1 MIIENIMSKSLY
13 EVLLDVSKS
22 SMIDD
27 GDLQAA
33 GLLILTA
40 AIHGLQ
46 ISRAGIWLLT
56 EDKQAICGKMLI
68 DGDDCKLDT
77 DICLAR
83 SDYPHYFDSLDSE
96 RAIVAHNAHY
106 DESTKEFREDYLMPN
121 GITSMLDA
129 PIRHRGNML
138 GIICCEHQG
147 IQRIWSNEE
156 VAFVSAL
163 ADTYGRAVSAA
174 QRNSYEEQLRE
185 INEQLEQKIND
196 RTGFLQTALRNL
208 NHTQAKLIESE
219 KLASLGRLVA
229 GLAHEINTPLGIA
242 VTSASHCAN
251 ELKRV
256 QQLYRDEALSEET
269 FAQFLSGIEDGLDL
283 INNNLGRAAT
293 LVQNFKLSGAIHIA
307 NEEEQFELY
316 ACVDLTIKSLQP
328 LLKKHQVSC
337 ELVAGDN
344 ININS
349 YPGAIAQII
358 TNLITNSIH
367 HAFADT
373 ADKKIRINLKQSA
386 NQVVLHYADNGCG
399 IADDIRAK
407 IFEPFFTT
415 ARRTG
420 GSGLGL
426 SIVYNLVIQK
436 LKGDIVINTD
446 QSQGASFEISLPCL
460 SPGTPA

>member
-1 MIIENIMSKSLY
+1 MSKTLY
-13 EVLLDVSKS
+13 DVLLDVSKS
-22 SMIDD
+22 SMIDE

-77 DICLAR
+77 EICLQR
-83 SDYPHYFDSLDSE
+83 KDYPRYFASLDSE
-96 RAIVAHNAHY
+96 RAIVAHDAHH
-106 DESTKEFREDYLMPN
+106 DDSTKEFRESYLVRY
-121 GITSMLDA
+121 GIASMLDA

-147 IQRIWSNEE
+147 MQRIWSNEE

-163 ADTYGRAVSAA
+163 ADTYGRAISAA
-174 QRNSYEEQLRE
+174 QRNNYEQQLKE

-196 RTGFLQTALRNL
+196 RTNVLQTALRNL

-256 QQLYRDEALSEET
+256 QQLYRDEALNEEE
-269 FAQFLSGIEDGLDL
+269 FAQFLGSIGDGLDL

-307 NEEEQFELY
+307 NEEEQFELR
-316 ACVDLTIKSLQP
+316 ACIDLTLKSLQP

-337 ELVAGDN
+337 ELLAGDN
-344 ININS
+344 IQMNS

-358 TNLITNSIH
+358 TNLVTNSIH

-373 ADKKIRINLKQSA
+373 TDKKISISLIQTPERVEI
-386 NQVVLHYADNGCG
+386 HYRDNGCG
-399 IADDIRAK
+399 IGDDIRSK

-426 SIVYNLVIQK
+426 SIVYNLVTQK
-436 LKGDIVINTD
+436 LKGDIVINPD
-446 QSQGASFEISLPCL
+446 QSQGASFDIRLP
-460 SPGTPA
+460 SSQ

>member
-1 MIIENIMSKSLY
+1 MTRSLY
-13 EVLLDVSKS
+13 DILLDVSKS

-40 AIHGLQ
+40 AIHGLH
-46 ISRAGIWLLT
+46 INRAGIWLLT

-68 DGDDCKLDT
+68 DGDECKLDT
-77 DICLAR
+77 DLCLLR
-83 SDYPHYFDSLDSE
+83 RDFPRYFNSLDSE
-96 RAIVAHNAHY
+96 RAVVANDAMH
-106 DESTKEFREDYLMPN
+106 DESTSEFRESYLTPF

-129 PIRHRGNML
+129 PIRHHGNMW

-147 IQRIWSNEE
+147 DVREWSNEE
-156 VAFVSAL
+156 IAFVSAL
-163 ADTYGRAVSAA
+163 ADTYGRAISAS
-174 QRNSYEEQLRE
+174 QRNDYERQLQD
-185 INEQLEQKIND
+185 INQQLEQQID
-196 RTGFLQTALRNL
+196 QRTSVLQDALRNL

-219 KLASLGRLVA
+219 KLASLGRLVS

-251 ELKRV
+251 ELRQV
-256 QQLYRDEALSEET
+256 QKLYRDEALNEEE
-269 FAQFLSGIEDGLDL
+269 FAQFLAGIDDGLNL

-293 LVQNFKLSGAIHIA
+293 LVQNFKLSGAIHTA
-307 NEEEQFELY
+307 NEEELFELR
-316 ACVDLTIKSLQP
+316 ACINLTVQSLQP
-328 LLKKHQVSC
+328 LLKQHQVTC
-337 ELVAGDN
+337 ELAPSAE

-373 ADKKIRINLKQSA
+373 TDKKICIQFKESSDH
-386 NQVVLHYADNGCG
+386 VVLHYTDNGCG
-399 IADDIRAK
+399 IANEIRAK

-426 SIVYNLVIQK
+426 SIVYNLVTQK
-436 LKGDIVINTD
+436 LKGEIAISED
-446 QSQGASFEISLPCL
+446 QSQGASFEIVLPNNR
-460 SPGTPA
+460 

>member
-1 MIIENIMSKSLY
+1 
-13 EVLLDVSKS
+13 
-22 SMIDD
+22 
-27 GDLQAA
+27 
-33 GLLILTA
+33 
-40 AIHGLQ
+40 
-46 ISRAGIWLLT
+46 
-56 EDKQAICGKMLI
+56 
-68 DGDDCKLDT
+68 
-77 DICLAR
+77 
-83 SDYPHYFDSLDSE
+83 
-96 RAIVAHNAHY
+96 
-106 DESTKEFREDYLMPN
+106 
-121 GITSMLDA
+121 MLDA

-147 IQRIWSNEE
+147 MQRIWSNEE

-163 ADTYGRAVSAA
+163 ADTYGRAISAA
-174 QRNSYEEQLRE
+174 QRNNYEQQLKE

-196 RTGFLQTALRNL
+196 RTNVLQTALRNL

-256 QQLYRDEALSEET
+256 QQLYRDEALNEEE
-269 FAQFLSGIEDGLDL
+269 FAQFLGSIGDGLDL

-307 NEEEQFELY
+307 NEEEQFELR
-316 ACVDLTIKSLQP
+316 ACIDLTLKSLQP

-337 ELVAGDN
+337 ELLAGDN
-344 ININS
+344 IQMNS

-358 TNLITNSIH
+358 TNLVTNSIH

-373 ADKKIRINLKQSA
+373 TDKKISISLIQTPERVEI
-386 NQVVLHYADNGCG
+386 HYRDNGCG
-399 IADDIRAK
+399 IGDDIRSK

-426 SIVYNLVIQK
+426 SIVYNLVTQK
-436 LKGDIVINTD
+436 LKGDIVINPD
-446 QSQGASFEISLPCL
+446 QSQGASFDIRLP
-460 SPGTPA
+460 SSQ

>member
-1 MIIENIMSKSLY
+1 MDKTLY
-13 EVLLDVSKS
+13 DILLDVSKS
-22 SMIDD
+22 AMIDE
-27 GDLQAA
+27 GDLQTA

-40 AIHGLQ
+40 ATHGLQ

-77 DICLAR
+77 DLCLAR
-83 SDYPHYFDSLDSE
+83 RDFPRYFNSLDTE
-96 RAIVAHNAHY
+96 RAVVAHDAQL
-106 DESTKEFREDYLMPN
+106 DENTNEFRDSYLIPF

-129 PIRHRGNML
+129 PIRHRGEML

-147 IQRIWSNEE
+147 EVREWSNEE
-156 VAFVSAL
+156 IAFASAL
-163 ADTYGRAVSAA
+163 ADTYGRAISAA
-174 QRNSYEEQLRE
+174 QRNDYEQQLKE

-196 RTGFLQTALRNL
+196 RTNVLQDALRNL

-219 KLASLGRLVA
+219 KLASLGRLVS

-242 VTSASHCAN
+242 VTSSSHCES

-256 QQLYRDEALSEET
+256 QQLYKDEALNEEE
-269 FAQFLSGIEDGLDL
+269 FAQFLAGLEDGLGL
-283 INNNLGRAAT
+283 INSNINRAAT
-293 LVQNFKLSGAIHIA
+293 LVQNFKLSGSIHTA
-307 NEEEQFELY
+307 NEEEQFELRS
-316 ACVDLTIKSLQP
+316 CIDLTLKSLQP
-328 LLKKHQVSC
+328 LLKTNHIDCALLPGPSIT
-337 ELVAGDN
+337 L
-344 ININS
+344 NS

-367 HAFADT
+367 HAFHHT
-373 ADKKIRINLKQSA
+373 AEKQIRLQLVQTPEQITI
-386 NQVVLHYADNGCG
+386 HYRDNGCG
-399 IADDIRAK
+399 IADDIRPK

-426 SIVYNLVIQK
+426 SIVYNLVTQK
-436 LKGDIVINTD
+436 LGGDVVIDAD
-446 QSQGASFEISLPCL
+446 QSQGAGFSIGLPCH
-460 SPGTPA
+460 A